1 MNYKVLA
8 INPGSTSTKIAV
20 YESEKP
26 ILVENIN
33 HDVNELS
40 KYDSI
45 FSQFEMRKKEIE
57 RILDNANINLDE
69 IDTIVGRCGGL
80 PPVKSGAY
88 LINEEM
94 INRLKNNPTLD
105 HSSNLG
111 AAISY
116 EMSKSLGIN
125 SYIYDPVCVDEVI
138 DIARFSGLKEI
149 ERQSLTHA
157 LNTRAMA
164 IKYSKEIGKK
174 YSDLNLIVAHLG
186 GGISLNAHE
195 KGRIVDFVSD
205 EEGPFS
211 PERAGKLPIIKLI
224 NLCYSQKYS
233 HKEMVKAVRG
243 KGGLVS
249 YLGTT
254 DAREVEKK
262 IQDGDKYAKDIY
274 DAMILQIAKGIGEMS
289 VVLNGKIDAIII
301 TGGIAHSKYITDEIT
316 KRVEFMA
323 PVKVMAGENE
333 LEALA
338 YGGLRVLRGEETANI
353 YQE

>member
-105 HSSNLG
+105 HASNLG

>member
-1 MNYKVLA
+1 
-8 INPGSTSTKIAV
+8 
-20 YESEKP
+20 
-26 ILVENIN
+26 
-33 HDVNELS
+33 
-40 KYDSI
+40 
-45 FSQFEMRKKEIE
+45 
-57 RILDNANINLDE
+57 
-69 IDTIVGRCGGL
+69 
-80 PPVKSGAY
+80 
-88 LINEEM
+88 
-94 INRLKNNPTLD
+94 
-105 HSSNLG
+105 
-111 AAISY
+111 
-116 EMSKSLGIN
+116 
-125 SYIYDPVCVDEVI
+125 
-138 DIARFSGLKEI
+138 
-149 ERQSLTHA
+149 
-157 LNTRAMA
+157 MA